1 MFDLLDIRVG
11 VILCERARS
20 LRHGTALA
28 GVSAVPVTIICPACA
43 VSIAQST
50 AQLTLCDFAVRCG
63 GEAILVVMPT
73 TDVDTAN
80 DWIDHL
86 RRVFDAK
93 TSRLRSF
100 T

>member
-20 LRHGTALA
+20 
-28 GVSAVPVTIICPACA
+28 PACA